1 MKNFKI
7 VALIFLLPLFMLAQ
21 KGKSQEQMAY
31 IEETVILKAAVG
43 FEKNSKEI
51 DSLKQV
57 YGKEIQDS
65 QTQLNTKL
73 ETLLK
78 PYNFGK
84 EMKIEEV
91 KNKLKES
98 DKDKFELFIKES
110 ELITKSGKN
119 YELMLKTLYEQKV
132 QPILTKINTAIE
144 TYAKAN
150 GIKVVY
156 TLEKISPALAYID
169 KGMNIT
175 EEIIKKL

>member
-1 MKNFKI
+1 M
-7 VALIFLLPLFMLAQ
+7 
-21 KGKSQEQMAY
+21 QEA
-31 IEETVILKAAVG
+31 
-43 FEKNSKEI
+43 
-51 DSLKQV
+51 
-57 YGKEIQDS
+57 

-98 DKDKFELFIKES
+98 DKDKLELYVKEN
-110 ELITKSGKN
+110 ELITKSSKN
-119 YELMLKTLYEQKV
+119 YDLMLQTLYEQKV

-144 TYAKAN
+144 NYAKAK

-156 TLEKISPALAYID
+156 NLEKISPALVYID
-169 KGMNIT
+169 KGINIT
-175 EEIIKKL
+175 EEIVKIIKAK